1 MNAIH
6 IFILS
11 PLIENNRFLD
21 NKKRR
26 LQTLVDVIS
35 IVVTQEGFE
44 PPTL

>member
-1 MNAIH
+1 MNVVH

-11 PLIENNRFLD
+11 AFIENDGILG
-21 NKKRR
+21 NKK
-26 LQTLVDVIS
+26 TPTSVDVIS

>member
-1 MNAIH
+1 MNVVH

-11 PLIENNRFLD
+11 AFIENDEILG
-21 NKKRR
+21 NKK
-26 LQTLVDVIS
+26 TPTSVDVIS

>member
-1 MNAIH
+1 MNAVH

-11 PLIENNRFLD
+11 AFIENE
-21 NKKRR
+21 KKHKK
-26 LQTLVDVIS
+26 TPTSVDVMS